1 MTVYSIVKAIHIA
14 AVVIAF
20 GVVFTYPV
28 VVPVARR
35 AHRRNLAFLHRM
47 QDRVG
52 RLVVTPAGTV
62 VLLAGIYLAL
72 EGPWRF
78 REWWVGFGIL
88 AIVLILGV
96 GGAFLSPRERRLA
109 ELAER
114 DIAAAEG
121 PEVRLGDDYQALAGR
136 VLAVQVA
143 VAALVLV
150 TILLMV
156 LGARGQL

>member
-1 MTVYSIVKAIHIA
+1 VTFYSIVKAIHIA

-28 VVPVARR
+28 IVPVARR
-35 AHRRNLAFLHRM
+35 AHPRNLPFLHRM
-47 QDRVG
+47 QDRIG
-52 RLVVTPAGTV
+52 KLVINPAGAV

-72 EGPWRF
+72 QGPWRL

-88 AIVLILGV
+88 AIVVILGV
-96 GGAFLSPRERRLA
+96 GGAFLSPSERRLA

-114 DIAAAEG
+114 DIGAAEG
-121 PEVRLGDDYQALAGR
+121 REVRLGDDYQALAGR
-136 VLAVQVA
+136 VLAVQVGI
-143 VAALVLV
+143 AALVVV

-156 LGARGQL
+156 LGSRGQL